1 MKSKISQ
8 SVSLLLIS
16 TIVLMTSGCASK
28 TQMTQR
34 YMPQGELHATNFGGV
49 RKLCID
55 SIMYISSYN
64 GMTPAIDNKS
74 LDYIRCATDEYGRV
88 IALSHAK
95 KGI

>member
-1 MKSKISQ
+1 
-8 SVSLLLIS
+8 
-16 TIVLMTSGCASK
+16 
-28 TQMTQR
+28 
-34 YMPQGELHATNFGGV
+34 
-49 RKLCID
+49 
-55 SIMYISSYN
+55 MYISSYN